1 MKRATWVQS
10 TATYALL
17 IGLAIFLIAPF
28 VWMVMVSLHES
39 KAPIPELSKLNPP
52 VKHWEN
58 YGNVLTLPD
67 VPVLR
72 FFLNSVVVSAV
83 VVTGQLLVCSMA
95 AFGFTRTRF
104 WGRDAL
110 FSLFLLSMM
119 FAGVITQIPVF
130 LIVRSFG
137 WLDSYWALIVPA
149 LSSSF
154 NIFLLRQFMVTI
166 PFELDEAARM
176 DGAGSWQIYWR
187 IILPLSRPA
196 LVAAGIMTLFATW
209 TDFFWPL
216 ISTNSME
223 MRTLE
228 VGLTIF
234 KNSYGG
240 NNWPL
245 TMTASVIVLLPLVVA
260 FLAVQRVFL
269 SGIQLSGG
277 KEA

>member
-1 MKRATWVQS
+1 MKRSGWLNRAL
-10 TATYALL
+10 TYLTLIAL
-17 IGLAIFLIAPF
+17 AVFLIAPF
-28 VWMVMVSLHES
+28 LWMVLVSLHES
-39 KAPIPELSKLNPP
+39 KAPIPELGKLSPP

-58 YGNVLTLPD
+58 YKNVLTLPD

-72 FFLNSVVVSAV
+72 FFFNTALVSVVVVA
-83 VVTGQLLVCSMA
+83 GQLLVCSMA

-137 WLDSYWALIVPA
+137 WLDTYWALIVPA

-154 NIFLLRQFMVTI
+154 NIFLLRQFMMTI

-176 DGAGSWQIYWR
+176 DGAGTWQVYWR
-187 IILPLSRPA
+187 VILPLSKPA

-228 VGLTIF
+228 VGLTVF

-245 TMTASVIVLLPLVVA
+245 TMTASVIVLLPLVVI
-260 FLAVQRVFL
+260 FLAVQKVFL

>member
-1 MKRATWVQS
+1 
-10 TATYALL
+10 
-17 IGLAIFLIAPF
+17 
-28 VWMVMVSLHES
+28 
-39 KAPIPELSKLNPP
+39 
-52 VKHWEN
+52 
-58 YGNVLTLPD
+58 
-67 VPVLR
+67 
-72 FFLNSVVVSAV
+72 VVVL
-83 VVTGQLLVCSMA
+83 GQLFVCSLA
-95 AFGFTRTRF
+95 AFGFTRTKF
-104 WGRDAL
+104 AGREAI

-119 FAGVITQIPVF
+119 FAGVVTQIPVF

-137 WLDSYWALIVPA
+137 WLDSYWALIVPS

-154 NIFLLRQFMVTI
+154 NIFLLRQFMMTI

-176 DGAGSWQIYWR
+176 DGAGAFRIYWR
-187 IILPLSRPA
+187 VILPLTRPA
-196 LVAAGIMTLFATW
+196 LAAAGTLTFFATW

-228 VGLTIF
+228 VGLTVF

-245 TMTASVIVLLPLVVA
+245 TMTASVIVLVPLIIVFLIVQKA
-260 FLAVQRVFL
+260 FLTGINL
-269 SGIQLSGG
+269 SAG